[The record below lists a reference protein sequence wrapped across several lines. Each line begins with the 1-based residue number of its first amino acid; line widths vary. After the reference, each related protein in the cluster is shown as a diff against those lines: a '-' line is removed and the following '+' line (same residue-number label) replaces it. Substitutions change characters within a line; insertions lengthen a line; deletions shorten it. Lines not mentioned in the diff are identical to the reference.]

1 MPGIYALM
9 DPAAEEMMEKIGVF
23 VSDARRI
30 LWVAWKRTTGPIVLT
45 FQWSSNSER
54 AVVARGP

>member
-23 VSDARRI
+23 VGDARRS

-54 AVVARGP
+54 GL